1 MWTNFTKFRP
11 FPPGLYSKER
21 ESKSFFRKWAV
32 ALLRVFLQTAAS
44 DRDAIKPL
52 LAICF
57 RTGLPLLD
65 LFRFL
70 CPLMMH
76 DICYYFNNRHLA
88 YATDVVQVHLW
99 HHNYVVS
106 NCFDILIK
114 SINYKNDI
122 EAKSLICIPPCS
134 SGSELIE
141 NIEVH
146 ILVLVT
152 KADKSK
158 QTRKIGTTHSL
169 RLDTKR
175 TAQILR
181 VSHVYSIDNFVAFW
195 LKWL

>member
-1 MWTNFTKFRP
+1 
-11 FPPGLYSKER
+11 
-21 ESKSFFRKWAV
+21 
-32 ALLRVFLQTAAS
+32 
-44 DRDAIKPL
+44 
-52 LAICF
+52 
-57 RTGLPLLD
+57 
-65 LFRFL
+65 
-70 CPLMMH
+70 MH

-106 NCFDILIK
+106 NGNNWFDILIK

-152 KADKSK
+152 KANRQEK
-158 QTRKIGTTHSL
+158 
-169 RLDTKR
+169 
-175 TAQILR
+175 
-181 VSHVYSIDNFVAFW
+181 
-195 LKWL
+195 

>member
-1 MWTNFTKFRP
+1 M
-11 FPPGLYSKER
+11 
-21 ESKSFFRKWAV
+21 

-88 YATDVVQVHLW
+88 YATDVLQV
-99 HHNYVVS
+99 HNYVVS
-106 NCFDILIK
+106 NFFDILIK
-114 SINYKNDI
+114 AISYKNDI
-122 EAKSLICIPPCS
+122 ETKSLICIPPCS

-152 KADKSK
+152 KANRQEK
-158 QTRKIGTTHSL
+158 
-169 RLDTKR
+169 
-175 TAQILR
+175 
-181 VSHVYSIDNFVAFW
+181 
-195 LKWL
+195 